1 MWNKFLI
8 LIGLTAVFATFSS
21 SAEQKKQLG
30 NWDVHYMV
38 LSTTFLTPEIAK
50 ANNIVRS
57 RFSSLV
63 NISVLDNTSKVAQSV
78 AMSGSATNLLGTK
91 KELSFKQVK
100 EGDAI
105 YYLALLDYRNRET
118 YRFKIN
124 IQQGNI
130 TRTLSFQ
137 QELFVN

>member
-63 NISVLDNTSKVAQSV
+63 NISVLNNNSKVAQSV

-124 IQQGNI
+124 IQQGNT

>member
-78 AMSGSATNLLGTK
+78 AISGSATNLLGTK

-118 YRFKIN
+118 YWFKIN

>member
-38 LSTTFLTPEIAK
+38 LSTTFLSPEIAK

-63 NISVLDNTSKVAQSV
+63 NISVLNNNSKVAQSV

-124 IQQGNI
+124 IQQGNT

>member
-1 MWNKFLI
+1 MWNKCLI

-63 NISVLDNTSKVAQSV
+63 NISVLNNNSKVAQSV

-124 IQQGNI
+124 IQQGNT

>member
-78 AMSGSATNLLGTK
+78 AISGSATNLLGTK

>member
-38 LSTTFLTPEIAK
+38 LSTTFLSPEIAK

-63 NISVLDNTSKVAQSV
+63 NISVLNKNSKVAQSV

-124 IQQGNI
+124 IQQGNT

>member
-1 MWNKFLI
+1 
-8 LIGLTAVFATFSS
+8 
-21 SAEQKKQLG
+21 
-30 NWDVHYMV
+30 
-38 LSTTFLTPEIAK
+38 LTPEIAK